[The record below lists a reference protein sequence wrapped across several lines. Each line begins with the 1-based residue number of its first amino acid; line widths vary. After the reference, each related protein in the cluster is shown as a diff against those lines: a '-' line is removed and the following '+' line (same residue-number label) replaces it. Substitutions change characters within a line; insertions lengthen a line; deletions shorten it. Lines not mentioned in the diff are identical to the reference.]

1 MSSALNISI
10 GLVVLFFEKVKH
22 AHSHTKWRKNITN
35 SKMAAPS
42 ETNIKI
48 RFSFSVI
55 GILIG
60 VSIFFIFGF
69 HYENWNTALWG
80 LLSGKLIAT

>member
-1 MSSALNISI
+1 
-10 GLVVLFFEKVKH
+10 
-22 AHSHTKWRKNITN
+22 
-35 SKMAAPS
+35 MAAPS